1 MKDKLKQRVEDSR
14 QEWDQ
19 FDADLEGLWGNIE
32 TQLDKQEKKIG
43 VFTSKLWMK
52 IAASVTL
59 LFTMGW
65 MAAAYINSN
74 HNTQDLYA
82 LRDISPELAET
93 EYYYANQISEKLEM
107 IQTSNAGVDQLVQE
121 SLSLL
126 DSAYSELQQD
136 LKDNADSEEVIDA
149 MIQNYR
155 IKLQVLEKILNE
167 IRTKEQKEDSNE
179 III

>member
-19 FDADLEGLWGNIE
+19 FDTDLEGLWGNIK

-43 VFTSKLWMK
+43 VFNSKLWMK

-59 LFTMGW
+59 LLTIGW
-65 MAAAYINSN
+65 ITASYMNSN
-74 HNTQDLYA
+74 NNTQELYA
-82 LRDISPELAET
+82 LHDISPELAET
-93 EYYYANQISEKLEM
+93 EYYYANQISEKLEL
-107 IQTSNAGVDQLVQE
+107 IQTSNAGVDHLVKDN
-121 SLSLL
+121 LSLL
-126 DSAYSELQQD
+126 DSAYLELQQD
-136 LKDNADSEEVIDA
+136 FKDNADSEEVIDA
-149 MIQNYR
+149 MIENYR